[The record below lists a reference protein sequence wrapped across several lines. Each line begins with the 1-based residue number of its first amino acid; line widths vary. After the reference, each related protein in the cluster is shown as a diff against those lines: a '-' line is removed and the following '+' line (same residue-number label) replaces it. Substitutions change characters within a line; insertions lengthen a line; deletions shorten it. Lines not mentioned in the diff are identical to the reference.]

1 MPNNKAKLNGE
12 KIASVLKAWKDIC
25 PAKSFAGM
33 TLAQFT
39 AKVQPSLDAREH
51 LDTLEDERI
60 AAETDR
66 ANADAVSM
74 PQVNLVVNAR
84 DAMPKGGML
93 TVSTEVVEMP
103 PEFFKS
109 RIGLGIGPLVLLR
122 VSDTG
127 SGMSDEITITAV
139 PSRASVRIRSCR

>member
-25 PAKSFAGM
+25 PTKSFAGM

-39 AKVQPSLDAREH
+39 AKVQPSLDAREQ

-74 PQVNLVVNAR
+74 PQVNLVVNAIKG
-84 DAMPKGGML
+84 DPTEGEDGELYAAMGY
-93 TVSTEVVEMP
+93 VR
-103 PEFFKS
+103 KS
-109 RIGLGIGPLVLLR
+109 DRK
-122 VSDTG
+122 
-127 SGMSDEITITAV
+127 SGKTNKSKTKPAT
-139 PSRASVRIRSCR
+139 P